1 MDQAGV
7 LMHSDMD
14 FHSKKPLVALLGLVQ
29 LWVPFTGFV
38 LGGTGSGDQRGI
50 NDRALLHSH
59 PLLLEMI
66 LDDIK
71 DFLPQVVLLEQMPEA
86 ENRCLIRDLVAD
98 QIDSSKPRMLGTSIR
113 ASSMAGSLS
122 EYHCCMR

>member
-7 LMHSDMD
+7 FIHSDVD
-14 FHSKKPLVALLGLVQ
+14 FHSKVPVVTLLGLVH

-38 LGGTGSGDQRGI
+38 FGETGSGDQRGI
-50 NDRALLHSH
+50 NDRALLHGH
-59 PLLLEMI
+59 PPLLEMS

-71 DFLPQVVLLEQMPEA
+71 DFLPQFVLLEQVSEA

-98 QIDSSKPRMLGTSIR
+98 QIDSSKSRMLSTSIS
-113 ASSMAGSLS
+113 ASSMAGLLRL
-122 EYHCCMR
+122 YHCCIR